1 MNKFR
6 LDIRLFLSIACL
18 IPGLA
23 YGYTGCLLFLVF
35 SCIFAT
41 LAVSCFIHYR
51 FRQSAQK
58 VLNGLHF
65 YTLAGT
71 TWVLLGFIYLSIFFP
86 VRCCLS
92 LFGKQLFR
100 SSKKTNSS
108 WVIVSDQTKRNRFER
123 QF

>member
-6 LDIRLFLSIACL
+6 LDVRIFLSIACL
-18 IPGLA
+18 IPALA
-23 YGYTGCLLFLVF
+23 YGYAGCLLFLVF

-71 TWVLLGFIYLSIFFP
+71 TWLLLGLIYMSVFFP
-86 VRCCLS
+86 GRCFLS
-92 LFGKQLFR
+92 LLGKNSFR
-100 SSKKTNSS
+100 RSKGTDSS
-108 WVIVSDQTKRNRFER
+108 WEVVSTQTKRNRFER